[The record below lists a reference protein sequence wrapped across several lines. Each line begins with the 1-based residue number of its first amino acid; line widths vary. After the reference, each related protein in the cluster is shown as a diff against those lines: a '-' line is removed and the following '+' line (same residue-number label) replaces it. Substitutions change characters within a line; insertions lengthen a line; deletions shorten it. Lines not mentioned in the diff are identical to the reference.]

1 MHNHFAALTRNLLFF
16 LLAMILANIA
26 GQMLYTMLPLY
37 LTSLDASVAQVGLVY
52 TLAALVPL
60 SLQIFGGWLS
70 DNIGRLR
77 TIALGS
83 SVAAF
88 AYLMFVL
95 APSWEWVLVALCVEY
110 ISNSM
115 VGPSFGSYIAD
126 QTSEENRGRV
136 FGLATGLYMTVTII
150 GPMLGGILAQEFG
163 FRPMLGVAGIIY
175 AAATLLRIWMALT
188 AGFEAKKSGEGLS
201 VEGFKQQFTSMAGLL
216 FAGGIIT
223 WIWVLDAIGDTS
235 FSMTYQFHPIYMQD
249 IGGLGASQIGLVW
262 AAWGLGSILA
272 SIAGGWLTDK
282 RGERLVMVIGFALQ
296 ALALTVF
303 IFANHILLFGLAL
316 FLLGLGAGCLMPAFE
331 SLISKV
337 VPEEKRGLA
346 FGIFGTS
353 LGILSLP
360 FPWIGGQLWDTFGPA
375 LPYWVTVG
383 AVLFSALIAW
393 LKIRPE
399 ADSRPGTS

>member
-1 MHNHFAALTRNLLFF
+1 MQNYFAALTRNLLFF

-37 LTSLDASVAQVGLVY
+37 LTSLEASVAQVGLVY

-110 ISNSM
+110 VSNSM

-126 QTSEENRGRV
+126 QTSEETRGKV
-136 FGLATGLYMTVTII
+136 FGLTNGLYMTVTII
-150 GPMLGGILAQEFG
+150 GPLLGGILASGYG
-163 FRPMLGVAGIIY
+163 FRPMLAVAGVIY
-175 AAATLLRIWMALT
+175 AAATLLRIWMALSG
-188 AGFEAKKSGEGLS
+188 GFEGKKTGEGLS
-201 VEGFKQQFTSMAGLL
+201 LDGFKTQFASMAGLL

-235 FSMTYQFHPIYMQD
+235 FSMTYQFHAIYMNE
-249 IGGLGASQIGLVW
+249 IGGLATDQIGLVW
-262 AAWGLGSILA
+262 AAWGLGIILA
-272 SIAGGWLTDK
+272 SFVGGWLTDR
-282 RGERLVMVIGFALQ
+282 RGERLVMIIGFLLQ
-296 ALALTVF
+296 ALALSVF
-303 IFANHILLFGLAL
+303 IFANHILMFGLAL

-331 SLISKV
+331 SLISKA
-337 VPEEKRGLA
+337 VPEDKRGLA
-346 FGIFGTS
+346 FGLFGTS

-375 LPYWVTVG
+375 LPYWLTVG

-399 ADSRPGTS
+399 AVSRTGDS